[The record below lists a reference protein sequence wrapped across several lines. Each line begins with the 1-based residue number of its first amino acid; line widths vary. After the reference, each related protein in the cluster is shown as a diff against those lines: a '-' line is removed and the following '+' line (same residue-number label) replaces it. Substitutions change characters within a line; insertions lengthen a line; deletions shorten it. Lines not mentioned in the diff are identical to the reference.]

1 MSDRFPTPRA
11 WAMLLV
17 LCLTACT
24 APTRTDPVAAATL
37 PPARPAAA
45 PAETVAPATAESGPT
60 GDVPASIA
68 TDVSEPPTPDLWQSI
83 VARHAFVDCNEPAPS
98 VRRWERIYAQSP
110 KRHAEALAESAP
122 WIGYVADELERRD
135 LPSEYVWLPFVESR
149 YHAFRTRGD
158 RPAGAWQMMP
168 ATARWRGLR
177 ITDHYDGRLDFVAAT
192 DAALDLIEHLAEAFD
207 HDWSLVTM
215 AYNAGEYRIKGALE
229 RARKAGKPTRPEQLA
244 VSPITHEHLVKL
256 RALTCIATYPER
268 VALTL
273 PVVDEAWQLQPAT
286 VPKAMNVSQLAAL
299 SGVTTTQWLL
309 WNPAWRRGHV
319 DAGVAIL
326 LPRALLEPSIAAIA
340 AATPAAIE
348 RAADAP
354 ATIDAKV
361 HVVRSGDSAWT
372 IARRYRVSLA
382 ALLSINGLGK
392 SSVLRPGQKL
402 RLP

>member
-1 MSDRFPTPRA
+1 M
-11 WAMLLV
+11 
-17 LCLTACT
+17 
-24 APTRTDPVAAATL
+24 
-37 PPARPAAA
+37 
-45 PAETVAPATAESGPT
+45 
-60 GDVPASIA
+60 
-68 TDVSEPPTPDLWQSI
+68 
-83 VARHAFVDCNEPAPS
+83 
-98 VRRWERIYAQSP
+98 AQ
-110 KRHAEALAESAP
+110 
-122 WIGYVADELERRD
+122 
-135 LPSEYVWLPFVESR
+135 
-149 YHAFRTRGD
+149 
-158 RPAGAWQMMP
+158 
-168 ATARWRGLR
+168 
-177 ITDHYDGRLDFVAAT
+177 
-192 DAALDLIEHLAEAFD
+192 
-207 HDWSLVTM
+207 
-215 AYNAGEYRIKGALE
+215 
-229 RARKAGKPTRPEQLA
+229 
-244 VSPITHEHLVKL
+244 
-256 RALTCIATYPER
+256 
-268 VALTL
+268 TL